1 MSARRGEPRGSDGL
15 PRAGSR
21 RAGSVSRGR
30 EVDEM
35 GSRRLPL
42 RWRAIAAVV
51 ITIAGTLRWHVHVE
65 GMDHVPRRG
74 GVVLTFNHHSYLDFV
89 MVAWPL
95 VRQLRRP
102 VCFLAKREIWA
113 SRWTGWAV
121 RLVGAVP
128 VDRDSSRARAGALQA
143 AVTAL
148 RDGECVVVAPEQTI
162 SPSFEILPLRTGA
175 VRMAQQSGV
184 PIVPV
189 LGWGTHRVYTKGRR
203 PHPRPGLAICVRFGE
218 PLHVGGDDD
227 VVEVTRVL
235 QHRMSE
241 VLHEVQ
247 EAYPQ
252 GAPAGAWWV
261 PARLGG
267 GAEPHTDVLR
277 RRENRSSDVRD
288 DEKR

>member
-1 MSARRGEPRGSDGL
+1 
-15 PRAGSR
+15 
-21 RAGSVSRGR
+21 
-30 EVDEM
+30 M
-35 GSRRLPL
+35 GPGRLPL

-51 ITIAGTLRWHVHVE
+51 VGLAGVLRWRVDVE
-65 GMDHVPRRG
+65 GVDHVPRRG

-102 VCFLAKREIWA
+102 VRFLAKREIWA

-128 VDRDSSRARAGALQA
+128 VDRDSSQARAGALQA
-143 AVTAL
+143 AVAAL

-203 PHPRPGLAICVRFGE
+203 PHPRPGLAISVRFGE
-218 PLHVGGDDD
+218 PLHVAHDDD
-227 VVEVTRVL
+227 VVEVTRTL
-235 QHRMSE
+235 QRRMSDT
-241 VLHEVQ
+241 LHQVQ
-247 EAYPQ
+247 EDYPQ
-252 GAPAGAWWV
+252 GAPPGAWWV
-261 PARLGG
+261 PERLGG
-267 GAEPHTDVLR
+267 GAEPHAAVLR
-277 RRENRSSDVRD
+277 RREDRSDDVHGDGGR
-288 DEKR
+288 

>member
-1 MSARRGEPRGSDGL
+1 MSP
-15 PRAGSR
+15 
-21 RAGSVSRGR
+21 
-30 EVDEM
+30 
-35 GSRRLPL
+35 RRLPL

-51 ITIAGTLRWHVHVE
+51 ISLAGVLRWRVNVE
-65 GMDHVPRRG
+65 DIHHVPRRG

-95 VRQLRRP
+95 VRQLGRP
-102 VCFLAKREIWA
+102 VRFLAKREIWA

-128 VDRDSSRARAGALQA
+128 VDRDSSRARAGALDA

-175 VRMAQQSGV
+175 VRMAQRSGV

-203 PHPRPGLAICVRFGE
+203 PHPRPGLAISVRFGA
-218 PLHVGGDDD
+218 PLHVDADDD

-235 QHRMSE
+235 QQRMSDA
-241 VLHEVQ
+241 LHAVQ
-247 EAYPQ
+247 ESYPQ
-252 GAPAGAWWV
+252 GAPRGEWWV

-267 GAEPHTDVLR
+267 GAQPHGEVLR
-277 RRENRSSDVRD
+277 RHGNRSRGGPGDAER
-288 DEKR
+288 